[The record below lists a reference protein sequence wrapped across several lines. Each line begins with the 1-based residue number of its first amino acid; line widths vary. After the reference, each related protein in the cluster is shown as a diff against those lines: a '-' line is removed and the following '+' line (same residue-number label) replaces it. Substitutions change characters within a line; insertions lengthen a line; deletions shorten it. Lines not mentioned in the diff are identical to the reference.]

1 MKKFVVTLLMGLF
14 ILSLVGSAMAQDKIK
29 IGFLVKQP
37 DEPWFQDEWKYA
49 QEAADKLGFE
59 LIKIGATDGEK
70 VLAGIDNLAT
80 QKAQG
85 FVICTPDVKL
95 GPAIVAKA
103 KAANLKVMSVDD
115 RFVGPDGKPMEDV
128 PHMGI
133 SAFNI
138 GKGVGQALVD
148 EAKKRGWDL
157 KKVGFLR
164 MSFDS
169 LPTIKERT
177 DGATE
182 VLVGA
187 GLPKEN
193 IFDSPMKVLD
203 IEASM
208 NAANIT
214 LTKHPDIKLWV
225 VAGGNDSSAIGAV
238 RALEGQKVAVENAIS
253 VGINGTEA
261 VAEFQKPA
269 PTALVGSILLAA
281 KQHGYGTAE
290 LMYKW
295 IKDGQEPAKTTWTAG
310 QLITRDNYKEV
321 MGLK

>member
-1 MKKFVVTLLMGLF
+1 MKKLVVTLLVGLF
-14 ILSLVGSAMAQDKIK
+14 LLSLLGSAMAADKIK

-70 VLAGIDNLAT
+70 VLNGIDNLAA

-103 KAANLKVMSVDD
+103 KAAGLKVMSVDD
-115 RFVGPDGKPMEDV
+115 RFIGADGKPMEDV

-157 KKVGFLR
+157 
-164 MSFDS
+164 
-169 LPTIKERT
+169 
-177 DGATE
+177 
-182 VLVGA
+182 
-187 GLPKEN
+187 
-193 IFDSPMKVLD
+193 
-203 IEASM
+203 
-208 NAANIT
+208 
-214 LTKHPDIKLWV
+214 
-225 VAGGNDSSAIGAV
+225 
-238 RALEGQKVAVENAIS
+238 
-253 VGINGTEA
+253 
-261 VAEFQKPA
+261 
-269 PTALVGSILLAA
+269 
-281 KQHGYGTAE
+281 
-290 LMYKW
+290 
-295 IKDGQEPAKTTWTAG
+295 
-310 QLITRDNYKEV
+310 
-321 MGLK
+321 

>member
-1 MKKFVVTLLMGLF
+1 MKKLLVVSLAGLLL
-14 ILSLVGSAMAQDKIK
+14 LSLCTSVLAADKIK

-49 QEAADKLGFE
+49 QQAADELGFE

-70 VLAGIDNLAT
+70 VLAGIDNLAA
-80 QKAQG
+80 QQAQG

-103 KAANLKVMSVDD
+103 QAAGLKVMSVDD
-115 RFVGPDGKPMEDV
+115 RFVGPDGNPMEEV
-128 PHMGI
+128 HHMGI

-138 GKGVGQALVD
+138 GKAVGQALVD
-148 EAKKRGWDL
+148 EAAARGWDL
-157 KKVGFLR
+157 KEVGFLR
-164 MSFDS
+164 MSYDQ

-187 GLPKEN
+187 GLPEAN

-214 LTKHPDIKLWV
+214 LTKHPDVKLWV

-238 RALEGQKVAVENAIS
+238 RALEGQKVPLENAIA

-261 VAEFQKPA
+261 VAEFEKPE
-269 PTALVGSILLAA
+269 PTALIGSILLAA

-290 LMYKW
+290 NMFKW
-295 IKDGQEPAKTTWTAG
+295 IKDGVEPEKAIWTAG
-310 QLITRDNYKEV
+310 QLITRENYKEV
-321 MGLK
+321 MGLN